1 MTALRIVLAAR
12 NCGAFRGLLRK
23 NYKMTECLHCQIN
36 ELVQQHIDNGET
48 DVADLAAM
56 IMESLAELILLAP
69 ESDRPILMADAI
81 GHFGNTFL
89 ERSGA
94 VRTEGGSTH

>member
-1 MTALRIVLAAR
+1 
-12 NCGAFRGLLRK
+12 
-23 NYKMTECLHCQIN
+23 MTECLHCQIN
-36 ELVQQHIDNGET
+36 DLVQQHIDNGNT

-69 ESDRPILMADAI
+69 EIDRPILMADAI

-89 ERSGA
+89 EKSGA
-94 VRTEGGSTH
+94 TRTEGSGSTH